1 MVRRSIRGGF
11 PKSSVVLRGDLS
23 VITTA
28 SAWGINDMFS
38 DFKAAYCQLRQVG
51 DQPERELSGAKA
63 VIHTLNK
70 LVL

>member
-1 MVRRSIRGGF
+1 
-11 PKSSVVLRGDLS
+11 
-23 VITTA
+23 
-28 SAWGINDMFS
+28 MFS